1 MCMPNGEDACFLTLL
16 HSYKAVLS
24 LSSFFLFFLMIFLSM
39 SCDMS
44 NTWDRKVNPGLS
56 NVNWVNR

>member
-1 MCMPNGEDACFLTLL
+1 MCLPNREDACFLTPLP
-16 HSYKAVLS
+16 SYKAVLS

-39 SCDMS
+39 SHDMS
-44 NTWDRKVNPGLS
+44 NTWDRKVNTGLS